1 MTGEKERKHLDFELN
16 KTSLPYHRLMF
27 HTTVSRE
34 ESVEMIVPDSC
45 PDIAHLLD
53 TSAICCLDTKEA
65 LEDTVSL
72 AGRIYG
78 RILYLADGSD
88 ALCSLPVALDFQCGV
103 NQDGILPSC
112 QVIALTRVR
121 TAETKAVNSRKV
133 LVRVQYEVS
142 LRVYQPDLL
151 TIPCG
156 VAQGDGVEQRL
167 ESAEGYFVVA
177 VPEKQFQFQ
186 DDLTLSGGQPAI
198 GEVLRMQ
205 SDVTCTEAK
214 LIGGKLVFKG
224 EVSVRMLYRS
234 VEEDVL
240 TADFVLPYSQIM
252 DAAEAAENA
261 DFQIEVA
268 LLGWTLGELDYDGRS
283 IPIDLELYACAEV
296 RQVETVSL
304 LADAYSVRQE
314 VTADYTPYTFPQLA
328 ERCVR
333 RESKRE
339 LLETE
344 EPDGTVLDLSTK
356 TVHTTVTKG
365 DGSLQVASVVEMT
378 VLRVDD
384 AGRVDALTRQVTVET
399 ELPVSGDVE
408 VLVRSQVTD
417 RSALPAANGLE
428 LRLGVAFQILL
439 LRQTE
444 QLGIAGL
451 TAEENASMDAGE
463 RPSIVLRQMAAGETL
478 WDIAKAYQTT
488 VSEIQQANDME
499 DQPAE
504 PGVLLLIPRMR

>member
-1 MTGEKERKHLDFELN
+1 MVLPQLVCAYSPDRIKPGTLPVTGEKERKHLDFELN

-198 GEVLRMQ
+198 SEVLRMQ

-304 LADAYSVRQE
+304 LG
-314 VTADYTPYTFPQLA
+314 
-328 ERCVR
+328 R
-333 RESKRE
+333 RLQCPPGGDSR
-339 LLETE
+339 LHPLHL
-344 EPDGTVLDLSTK
+344 PPAGGTLRPAGVQTGAA
-356 TVHTTVTKG
+356 G
-365 DGSLQVASVVEMT
+365 DGG
-378 VLRVDD
+378 
-384 AGRVDALTRQVTVET
+384 AGRDGCWTC
-399 ELPVSGDVE
+399 P
-408 VLVRSQVTD
+408 
-417 RSALPAANGLE
+417 P
-428 LRLGVAFQILL
+428 
-439 LRQTE
+439 
-444 QLGIAGL
+444 
-451 TAEENASMDAGE
+451 
-463 RPSIVLRQMAAGETL
+463 RPSRPL
-478 WDIAKAYQTT
+478 
-488 VSEIQQANDME
+488 
-499 DQPAE
+499 
-504 PGVLLLIPRMR
+504 

>member
-1 MTGEKERKHLDFELN
+1 
-16 KTSLPYHRLMF
+16 
-27 HTTVSRE
+27 
-34 ESVEMIVPDSC
+34 MISPC
-45 PDIAHLLD
+45 P
-53 TSAICCLDTKEA
+53 
-65 LEDTVSL
+65 
-72 AGRIYG
+72 
-78 RILYLADGSD
+78 
-88 ALCSLPVALDFQCGV
+88 
-103 NQDGILPSC
+103 
-112 QVIALTRVR
+112 
-121 TAETKAVNSRKV
+121 
-133 LVRVQYEVS
+133 
-142 LRVYQPDLL
+142 
-151 TIPCG
+151 
-156 VAQGDGVEQRL
+156 
-167 ESAEGYFVVA
+167 
-177 VPEKQFQFQ
+177 
-186 DDLTLSGGQPAI
+186 GGQPAI
-198 GEVLRMQ
+198 SEVLRMQ

-304 LADAYSVRQE
+304 LADALQCPQE

-356 TVHTTVTKG
+356 TVQTTVTKG
-365 DGSLQVASVVEMT
+365 DGTLQVASVVEMT

-417 RSALPAANGLE
+417 RSALPAANG
-428 LRLGVAFQILL
+428 
-439 LRQTE
+439 
-444 QLGIAGL
+444 AGAAAGGRVPNPAPAADG
-451 TAEENASMDAGE
+451 TAGHRRSDGGGE
-463 RPSIVLRQMAAGETL
+463 RQHGRRGAAPPSSCGRWRRGRPCGTSPRRIRPRLARFSRP
-478 WDIAKAYQTT
+478 TT
-488 VSEIQQANDME
+488 WKTSRRNR
-499 DQPAE
+499 
-504 PGVLLLIPRMR
+504 GCCS

>member
-34 ESVEMIVPDSC
+34 ESVERIVPDSC

-53 TSAICCLDTKEA
+53 TTAICCLDAKEA

-88 ALCSLPVALDFQCGV
+88 ALCSLPVALDFQCGIH
-103 NQDGILPSC
+103 QDGILPSC

-133 LVRVQYEVS
+133 LVRVQYEVR

-167 ESAEGYFVVA
+167 EPAEGYFAVA

-186 DDLTLSGGQPAI
+186 DDLTLSGSQPAI

-205 SDVTCTEAK
+205 PDVTCTEAK

-252 DAAEAAENA
+252 DVAEAAEHA
-261 DFQIEVA
+261 DLQIEVA

-314 VTADYTPYTFPQLA
+314 VTADYTSYTFPQLA

-356 TVHTTVTKG
+356 TVQTTVTKG
-365 DGSLQVASVVEMT
+365 DGSLQVA
-378 VLRVDD
+378 
-384 AGRVDALTRQVTVET
+384 
-399 ELPVSGDVE
+399 
-408 VLVRSQVTD
+408 
-417 RSALPAANGLE
+417 
-428 LRLGVAFQILL
+428 
-439 LRQTE
+439 
-444 QLGIAGL
+444 
-451 TAEENASMDAGE
+451 
-463 RPSIVLRQMAAGETL
+463 RPSCR
-478 WDIAKAYQTT
+478 
-488 VSEIQQANDME
+488 
-499 DQPAE
+499 
-504 PGVLLLIPRMR
+504 

>member
-1 MTGEKERKHLDFELN
+1 MDFELN

-167 ESAEGYFVVA
+167 ESAEGYFAVA

-198 GEVLRMQ
+198 SEVLRMQ

-214 LIGGKLVFKG
+214 LSGGKLVFKG

-234 VEEDVL
+234 IEEDVL

-252 DAAEAAENA
+252 DATEAAENA

-296 RQVETVSL
+296 RQVETISL

-344 EPDGTVLDLSTK
+344 EPDGTVLDLSTQ
-356 TVHTTVTKG
+356 TVQTTV
-365 DGSLQVASVVEMT
+365 
-378 VLRVDD
+378 
-384 AGRVDALTRQVTVET
+384 TRQVTVET
-399 ELPVSGDVE
+399 ELPVTGDVE

-439 LRQTE
+439 LGQTE

-451 TAEENASMDAGE
+451 TAEENASVDPGE

>member
-1 MTGEKERKHLDFELN
+1 M
-16 KTSLPYHRLMF
+16 
-27 HTTVSRE
+27 
-34 ESVEMIVPDSC
+34 
-45 PDIAHLLD
+45 
-53 TSAICCLDTKEA
+53 
-65 LEDTVSL
+65 
-72 AGRIYG
+72 
-78 RILYLADGSD
+78 
-88 ALCSLPVALDFQCGV
+88 
-103 NQDGILPSC
+103 
-112 QVIALTRVR
+112 R

-156 VAQGDGVEQRL
+156 VEQGDGVEQRL
-167 ESAEGYFVVA
+167 ESAEGYFAVA

-205 SDVTCTEAK
+205 PDVTCTEAK

-252 DAAEAAENA
+252 DAAEAAEHA
-261 DFQIEVA
+261 DFQMEVA

-314 VTADYTPYTFPQLA
+314 VTAHYAPYTFPQLA

-344 EPDGTVLDLSTK
+344 TPDGTVLDLSTK
-356 TVHTTVTKG
+356 TVQTTVTKAA
-365 DGSLQVASVVEMT
+365 GSLKAASVVEMT
-378 VLRVDD
+378 VLWVDD
-384 AGRVDALTRQVTVET
+384 AGDVETLTRQVTVGT
-399 ELPVSGDVE
+399 
-408 VLVRSQVTD
+408 RKC
-417 RSALPAANGLE
+417 R
-428 LRLGVAFQILL
+428 
-439 LRQTE
+439 
-444 QLGIAGL
+444 
-451 TAEENASMDAGE
+451 
-463 RPSIVLRQMAAGETL
+463 
-478 WDIAKAYQTT
+478 
-488 VSEIQQANDME
+488 
-499 DQPAE
+499 
-504 PGVLLLIPRMR
+504 

>member
-1 MTGEKERKHLDFELN
+1 M
-16 KTSLPYHRLMF
+16 
-27 HTTVSRE
+27 
-34 ESVEMIVPDSC
+34 
-45 PDIAHLLD
+45 
-53 TSAICCLDTKEA
+53 
-65 LEDTVSL
+65 
-72 AGRIYG
+72 
-78 RILYLADGSD
+78 
-88 ALCSLPVALDFQCGV
+88 
-103 NQDGILPSC
+103 
-112 QVIALTRVR
+112 
-121 TAETKAVNSRKV
+121 
-133 LVRVQYEVS
+133 
-142 LRVYQPDLL
+142 
-151 TIPCG
+151 
-156 VAQGDGVEQRL
+156 
-167 ESAEGYFVVA
+167 
-177 VPEKQFQFQ
+177 
-186 DDLTLSGGQPAI
+186 
-198 GEVLRMQ
+198 
-205 SDVTCTEAK
+205 
-214 LIGGKLVFKG
+214 
-224 EVSVRMLYRS
+224 
-234 VEEDVL
+234 
-240 TADFVLPYSQIM
+240 
-252 DAAEAAENA
+252 
-261 DFQIEVA
+261 
-268 LLGWTLGELDYDGRS
+268 GWTLGELDYDGRS

-296 RQVETVSL
+296 RQVETISL

-356 TVHTTVTKG
+356 TVQTTVTKG

-399 ELPVSGDVE
+399 ELPVTGDVE

-439 LRQTE
+439 LGQTD

-451 TAEENASMDAGE
+451 TAEENASVDAGE

>member
-1 MTGEKERKHLDFELN
+1 MDFELN

-45 PDIAHLLD
+45 PDIARLLD

-65 LEDTVSL
+65 LEDTISL

-78 RILYLADGSD
+78 RILYLADGTD
-88 ALCSLPVALDFQCGV
+88 ALCSLPAALDFQCGIS
-103 NQDGILPSC
+103 QEGILPSC

-156 VAQGDGVEQRL
+156 VEQGDGVEQRL
-167 ESAEGYFVVA
+167 ESAEGYFAVA

-205 SDVTCTEAK
+205 PDVTCTEAK

-252 DAAEAAENA
+252 DAAEAAEHA
-261 DFQIEVA
+261 DFQMEVA
-268 LLGWTLGELDYDGRS
+268 LLGWTLGEPDYDGRS

-314 VTADYTPYTFPQLA
+314 VTAHYAPYTFPQLA
-328 ERCVR
+328 ERCIR

-344 EPDGTVLDLSTK
+344 TPDGTVLDLSTK
-356 TVHTTVTKG
+356 TVQTTVTKAT
-365 DGSLQVASVVEMT
+365 GSLKAASVVEMT
-378 VLRVDD
+378 
-384 AGRVDALTRQVTVET
+384 G
-399 ELPVSGDVE
+399 LPVDCRVG
-408 VLVRSQVTD
+408 
-417 RSALPAANGLE
+417 ALSSVSTAMDTP
-428 LRLGVAFQILL
+428 FSFMPS
-439 LRQTE
+439 RQTK
-444 QLGIAGL
+444 GAVS
-451 TAEENASMDAGE
+451 AESFCFVLASG
-463 RPSIVLRQMAAGETL
+463 VLAEMLFSA
-478 WDIAKAYQTT
+478 AKAT
-488 VSEIQQANDME
+488 D
-499 DQPAE
+499 
-504 PGVLLLIPRMR
+504 L